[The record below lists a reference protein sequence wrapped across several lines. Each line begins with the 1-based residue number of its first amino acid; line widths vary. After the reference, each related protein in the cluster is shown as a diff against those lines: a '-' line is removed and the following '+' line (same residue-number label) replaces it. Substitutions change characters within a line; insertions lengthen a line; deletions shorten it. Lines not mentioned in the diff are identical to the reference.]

1 MTLWVD
7 FTTEHAYPPPPPP
20 PPPTAGLFAEG
31 FHLPRTNL
39 FMSIRRQ
46 LSSLEQLAQFKAGRG
61 PALGFLL
68 FFFVGGLVPV
78 AGALG
83 IQYGIQS
90 ALGPNIWVSWVF
102 IAPLVRGI
110 FMFLGM
116 LIVGYLVLS
125 IIPNRR
131 YGVAFAA
138 LAGMG
143 HGIFMDIVYAAQSQG
158 LDPFWYLMLP
168 FEYLILASFLGMGVF
183 ALVAKAPAGKGFLNA
198 ILGLP
203 LLFFLVYLALSFV
216 YFGIATLTIGPYW
229 GVKYLVLPLLV
240 FILRDFLG
248 GHFNFQHFFET
259 IPEAPVPQPGI
270 HPPPPP

>member
-1 MTLWVD
+1 
-7 FTTEHAYPPPPPP
+7 
-20 PPPTAGLFAEG
+20 
-31 FHLPRTNL
+31 
-39 FMSIRRQ
+39 
-46 LSSLEQLAQFKAGRG
+46 
-61 PALGFLL
+61 
-68 FFFVGGLVPV
+68 
-78 AGALG
+78 
-83 IQYGIQS
+83 
-90 ALGPNIWVSWVF
+90 
-102 IAPLVRGI
+102 
-110 FMFLGM
+110 
-116 LIVGYLVLS
+116 VLS

-143 HGIFMDIVYAAQSQG
+143 HGIFMDIVYAAKSQG